1 MYFHSRCISRHFVV
15 GLMFCMFYSYAPLTV
30 CVDEL
35 FMKRYTTCES
45 KFLLIYIIDTIT
57 YLLSKICHSWPK
69 HDVAQSCSERIREL
83 LYHLVICQLLHHLVI
98 CVIFVIT
105 KNSSISNYLLY
116 LQIEVYHCEFKY
128 ITFALLQV
136 LPADKHIM

>member
-1 MYFHSRCISRHFVV
+1 MQFDSLYI
-15 GLMFCMFYSYAPLTV
+15 
-30 CVDEL
+30 
-35 FMKRYTTCES
+35 KCES
-45 KFLLIYIIDTIT
+45 KLLLIYIIDTIT
-57 YLLSKICHSWPK
+57 YLLSKTCHSSPK

-116 LQIEVYHCEFKY
+116 LQIEVYHCEIKY

-136 LPADKHIM
+136 LPAEKHIM